1 VDGLPAILVERLEV
15 LAQRGHTHV
24 IGVRAAQG
32 PPRRVKLASSLA
44 TAGHAAT
51 GRLRS
56 FCGEVANVRRRL
68 PVVEMRVSE
77 QVLPGIGMRYEI
89 DVAGGRRLFVIA
101 RRDGRREIGV
111 MGEADEPET
120 HVVLDQQGAVT
131 IAALLLGARFTVDT
145 REEAWVS
152 SDEVVVDVIEL
163 REDSPAVGLYQAE
176 LELADPEA
184 VVLAVMSDT
193 TPDLVESETEHRCQ
207 VGDRIV
213 VAARAARIAH
223 VTAALQSPSH
233 AS

>member
-1 VDGLPAILVERLEV
+1 M
-15 LAQRGHTHV
+15 
-24 IGVRAAQG
+24 
-32 PPRRVKLASSLA
+32 
-44 TAGHAAT
+44 
-51 GRLRS
+51 
-56 FCGEVANVRRRL
+56 
-68 PVVEMRVSE
+68 EMRVSE

-193 TPDLVESETEHRCQ
+193 TPGLVESETEHRCQ